1 MLHGPEL
8 SHNVIECVLHIF
20 GHISSIPAH
29 IDVGTA
35 LVDQLPQVFPVSL
48 QKVLD
53 IDLVG
58 LLPGKGHIKLREG
71 TVLVEAG

>member
-1 MLHGPEL
+1 MEPP
-8 SHNVIECVLHIF
+8 
-20 GHISSIPAH
+20 SIPCLPSPFYSPAH

-53 IDLVG
+53 IDLG
-58 LLPGKGHIKLREG
+58 EG
-71 TVLVEAG
+71 RL